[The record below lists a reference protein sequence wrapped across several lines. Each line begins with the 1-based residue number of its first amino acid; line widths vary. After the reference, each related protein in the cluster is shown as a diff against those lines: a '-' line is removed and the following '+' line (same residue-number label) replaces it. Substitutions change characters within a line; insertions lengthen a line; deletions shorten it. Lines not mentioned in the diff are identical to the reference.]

1 MAGLLVGVLS
11 ALISFYQLLL
21 ARVFDDVGLF
31 LDGYWA
37 RQFAVDGAI
46 LVVVGLIAGA
56 VAQRWGGVPQ
66 ETAGLA

>member
-1 MAGLLVGVLS
+1 MLAGNAV
-11 ALISFYQLLL
+11 ALISIYRLLL

-56 VAQRWGGVPQ
+56 VAQRWGGVRQ